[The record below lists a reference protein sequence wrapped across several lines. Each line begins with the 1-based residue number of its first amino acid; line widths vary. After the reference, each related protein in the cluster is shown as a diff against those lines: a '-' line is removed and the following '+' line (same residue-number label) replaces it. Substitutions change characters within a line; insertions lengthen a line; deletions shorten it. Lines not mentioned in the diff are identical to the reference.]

1 MTIAGRFA
9 LAALV
14 CVGAAQFAMSAAP
27 AVRTLARVDE
37 APKRADFLAFRGE
50 LRQIVAKRDVQALLR
65 VVHPQIKN
73 SFGGDD
79 GIAAFRRI
87 WRLEQGDS
95 ELWRELGAILS
106 LGGTFQDAKTF
117 VAPYVFSRWPDD
129 LDSFDHVALTGSRVR
144 VRAGP
149 SIDARPLATLDFAL
163 LERGD
168 DNGERGPWMPV
179 VLPDG
184 RKGFV
189 SSDFARSPVDYRAYF
204 NDIDGR
210 WQLTLLVA
218 GD

>member
-1 MTIAGRFA
+1 MT
-9 LAALV
+9 AALV
-14 CVGAAQFAMSAAP
+14 IVTLSQFALVAAAP
-27 AVRTLARVDE
+27 ANRTLVKVDE
-37 APKRADFLAFRGE
+37 ASKRPDFLAFRGQ
-50 LRQIVAKRDVQALLR
+50 LQQIVAKRDVQALFR
-65 VVHPQIKN
+65 IVHPQIKIG
-73 SFGGDD
+73 FGGDD
-79 GIAAFRRI
+79 GVAAFRRI

-106 LGGTFQDAKTF
+106 LGGTFRDANTF

-129 LDSFDHVALTGSRVR
+129 LDAFDYVALTGAGVR

-149 SIDARPLATLDFAL
+149 SIDARPLATLTYAL

-168 DNGERGPWMPV
+168 DKGERRPWTPV

-189 SSDFARSPVDYRAYF
+189 SSDFVRSPVDYRAFF
-204 NDIDGR
+204 NHIDGR